1 LHDAKVAGGAQR
13 LIGNV
18 EIEDDT
24 VHMFCDSAY
33 VYSNNSFN
41 AFNHVHLKRKD
52 TIDLYGD
59 SLHYDGNTKR
69 AQMFGKITYRQKRMS
84 LTTNHLIY
92 SVDSSYAHYW
102 DGGTLVDSTTTLVS
116 DLGTYNS

>member
-1 LHDAKVAGGAQR
+1 
-13 LIGNV
+13 
-18 EIEDDT
+18 
-24 VHMFCDSAY
+24 

-116 DLGTYNS
+116 DLGTYNSKYRMASFKKHVVLTSP